1 MLEEDMKEEDMKEED
16 IMFTEYPLIPIM
28 FLTDSYLHKLSVSGL
43 EYMIGSEPSLRHAKK

>member
-1 MLEEDMKEEDMKEED
+1 LLEEGMKED

-28 FLTDSYLHKLSVSGL
+28 FPTDSYLQKLSVSGL